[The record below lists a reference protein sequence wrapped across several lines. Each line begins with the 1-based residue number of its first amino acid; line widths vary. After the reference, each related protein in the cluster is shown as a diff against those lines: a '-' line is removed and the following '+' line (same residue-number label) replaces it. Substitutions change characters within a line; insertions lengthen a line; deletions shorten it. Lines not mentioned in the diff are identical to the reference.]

1 MNKQSKPNRKKS
13 RQSSPSSYVRYTG
26 IAFQMIAIILVGV
39 FGGMKLDQA
48 VKRMEFPLFTLVFT
62 FLAVCLS
69 IYYTI
74 RDLIRDK

>member
-1 MNKQSKPNRKKS
+1 MNNQSKPNQEKS
-13 RQSSPSSYVRYTG
+13 KQSTPNNYVRYTG

-39 FGGMKLDQA
+39 FGGIKLDQA
-48 VKRMEFPLFTLVFT
+48 IKRMEFPLFTLIFT

-74 RDLIRDK
+74 KDLIKD